1 MTMKVV
7 PNYHLATYSVWDD
20 NDNFPA
26 DLSTEEMDRI
36 AMAMQTAVN
45 AMVPAV
51 EVKELADY

>member
-1 MTMKVV
+1 MKVV